1 MFSFLLCFSN
11 QSHCVDVNE
20 CRFNN
25 GGCSQDCI
33 NTRGAFHCTCSDQYY
48 LEADGRTC
56 VELPPRCTR
65 IQTPENGEVDCV
77 QNLDHPLHKL
87 REQDDESLLAEN
99 GRGDLG
105 ASGRNRSQKS
115 RILYNTGSTCLIR
128 CNKGFK
134 LSGDST
140 MTCDR
145 SGQWV
150 GEPATCIRKSNVQ
163 LNKTIYLV
171 GDN

>member
-1 MFSFLLCFSN
+1 MRRFVRN

-20 CRFNN
+20 CRSNN

-33 NTRGAFHCTCSDQYY
+33 NTRGAYHCTCSDQYY

-56 VELPPRCTR
+56 VELPPRCAR
-65 IQTPENGEVDCV
+65 IQAPENGEVDCI

-87 REQDDESLLAEN
+87 REQDDEALLAEN

-115 RILYNTGSTCLIR
+115 RALYNTGSTCLVR

-140 MTCDR
+140 ITCDR
-145 SGQWV
+145 SGQWL
-150 GEPATCIRKSNVQ
+150 GEPATCIRKSHAPS
-163 LNKTIYLV
+163 
-171 GDN
+171 